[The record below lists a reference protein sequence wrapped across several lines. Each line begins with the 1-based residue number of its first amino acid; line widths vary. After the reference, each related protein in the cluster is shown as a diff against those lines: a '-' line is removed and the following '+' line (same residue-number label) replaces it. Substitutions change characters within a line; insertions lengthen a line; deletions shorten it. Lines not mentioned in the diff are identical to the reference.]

1 MTNQLR
7 EFVYLNEVSINN
19 HLSSMG
25 RGVPEEVVQQTGE
38 ETETSG
44 NAKVGI
50 PSVGLGAGGQR
61 SYLDS
66 DNVETRI
73 TVTGPYRFQELRDEI
88 EDAGITIHDGNTTEM
103 ISRGDVVEISGK
115 LKPMSLFKF
124 EIAFKAFLDVMDNET
139 QQYLQEIDYQDQQVQ
154 EEISEEDIEELKN
167 MLKLIRRF
175 SGDKIPLRL
184 DVGGYPFGIPLD
196 RNHMRSNPE
205 RVFFEDREYTVF
217 GRVESLVRGEE
228 QWDPAAVTDIID
240 TYISQE
246 QTGEEMRTVLKQVS
260 REFNMQMSDE
270 DFIITSPGSIVHP
283 IAVHWLLSISYQIGI
298 ASAVPSSPV
307 RNAYRSVCPARPSPR
322 SSGHSRPSRR
332 CPRTSGA

>member
-1 MTNQLR
+1 MTNQLK

-88 EDAGITIHDGNTTEM
+88 EDAGIFIHDGSNSEM
-103 ISRGDVVEISGK
+103 LSRGDVVEVSGK

-124 EIAFKAFLDVMDNET
+124 EIAIKAILDIMDNET
-139 QQYLQEIDYQDQQVQ
+139 RESLEELDFEEQQG
-154 EEISEEDIEELKN
+154 EELSEEDIEELKN
-167 MLKLIRRF
+167 VLQLIRRF

-184 DVGGYPFGIPLD
+184 DVDGHPFGISLD
-196 RNHMRSNPE
+196 RNHMRSNPA
-205 RVFFEDREYTVF
+205 RVFFEDREYTIF
-217 GRVESLVRGEE
+217 GRVESLIQGGE
-228 QWDPAAVTDIID
+228 QWDPAAVTDILD
-240 TYISQE
+240 TYMPQE
-246 QTGEEMRTVLKQVS
+246 GTGDEMRTVLKQVS
-260 REFNMQMSDE
+260 RELNMPMSDE
-270 DFIITSPGSIVHP
+270 DFIIESPGSVVHP
-283 IAVHWLLSISYQIGI
+283 IAVHW
-298 ASAVPSSPV
+298 
-307 RNAYRSVCPARPSPR
+307 
-322 SSGHSRPSRR
+322 
-332 CPRTSGA
+332 

>member
-1 MTNQLR
+1 MPNQLR

-25 RGVPEEVVQQTGE
+25 RGVPEEVVQQSGE

-50 PSVGLGAGGQR
+50 PSVGLGAGGKR

-66 DNVETRI
+66 DNLETRI

-88 EDAGITIHDGNTTEM
+88 EDAGIPIHDGSNPSEL
-103 ISRGDVVEISGK
+103 SRGDVVEVSGK

-124 EIAFKAFLDVMDNET
+124 EIAFKAFLDIMDNET

-154 EEISEEDIEELKN
+154 EEISEEDVEELKN
-167 MLKLIRRF
+167 MLNLIQRF
-175 SGDKIPLRL
+175 AGDKIPLRA
-184 DVGGYPFGIPLD
+184 DVDSHPFGIPLD

-217 GRVESLVRGEE
+217 GRVENLVQDAE

-240 TYISQE
+240 TYVPQE
-246 QTGEEMRTVLKQVS
+246 QTGEEMRTILKQVS
-260 REFNMQMSDE
+260 RKFNMQLSDE
-270 DFIITSPGSIVHP
+270 DFIIKSPGSIIHP
-283 IAVHWLLSISYQIGI
+283 IAVHW
-298 ASAVPSSPV
+298 
-307 RNAYRSVCPARPSPR
+307 
-322 SSGHSRPSRR
+322 
-332 CPRTSGA
+332 